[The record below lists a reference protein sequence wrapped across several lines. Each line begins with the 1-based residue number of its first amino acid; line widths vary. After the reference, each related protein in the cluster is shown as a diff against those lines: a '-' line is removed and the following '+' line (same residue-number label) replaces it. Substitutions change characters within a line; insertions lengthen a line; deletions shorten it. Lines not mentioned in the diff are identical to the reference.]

1 MQTLTEGH
9 VRQLVRA
16 ISLWAVSDLTR
27 ERRSESLIVSQL
39 AGVSQTQAS
48 FLELLPSTVALG
60 NTNTDDCTTQA
71 SFVRLHEKGH

>member
-1 MQTLTEGH
+1 MHTLTEGH

-16 ISLWAVSDLTR
+16 ISLWAVSDLTQ
-27 ERRSESLIVSQL
+27 ERRSESLIVSQK
-39 AGVSQTQAS
+39 TQAS

-71 SFVRLHEKGH
+71 SFVGYHEEVH